1 MIYCIDTS
9 SLIAAWQERYPIEN
23 FPAFWIKL
31 EVLINE
37 ERLVAPIDVLL
48 ETKKRSDELH
58 VWLKA
63 HKKMFHELDDEVQI
77 AAADVLSQFPRL
89 GGKRKCAHLPIHLSL
104 H

>member
-58 VWLKA
+58 VWL
-63 HKKMFHELDDEVQI
+63 
-77 AAADVLSQFPRL
+77 
-89 GGKRKCAHLPIHLSL
+89 
-104 H
+104 